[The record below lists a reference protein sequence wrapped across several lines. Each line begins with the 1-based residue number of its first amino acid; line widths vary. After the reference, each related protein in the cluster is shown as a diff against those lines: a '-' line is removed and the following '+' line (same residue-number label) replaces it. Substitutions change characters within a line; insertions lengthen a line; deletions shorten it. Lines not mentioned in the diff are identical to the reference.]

1 MARLRID
8 GKMNKEAMR
17 CFKRH
22 LSGVV
27 FRQLLA
33 DLKAVDV
40 ATRMVPARSLRQVAR
55 RSSAR
60 ALSPEETALITS
72 TAERYGQI
80 HLDGAAS

>member
-8 GKMNKEAMR
+8 GKMNKEAM
-17 CFKRH
+17 CLKRH
-22 LSGVV
+22 LSNVV

-60 ALSPEETALITS
+60 RCLREETALITR